1 MAYHLINLYFRCSI
15 RNIPLTNSYS
25 IAVTVNSLLRLENEV
40 TQYQSFVII
49 LCGLDWGVIARNFCD
64 RRFQKLQESKNFQIP
79 RPSWG

>member
-49 LCGLDWGVIARNFCD
+49 VLGLDLGVSEVARDLEFSD
-64 RRFQKLQESKNFQIP
+64 SKTIMGL
-79 RPSWG
+79 SKKAIISK